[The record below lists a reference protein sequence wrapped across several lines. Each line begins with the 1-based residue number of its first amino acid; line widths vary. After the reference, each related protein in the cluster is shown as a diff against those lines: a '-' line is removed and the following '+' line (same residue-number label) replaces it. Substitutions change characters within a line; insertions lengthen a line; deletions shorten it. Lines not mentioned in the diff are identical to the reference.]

1 MNGRFEDPSD
11 WQTSASAFEAVADWN
26 DELFASETVQ
36 ELFRTV
42 IDITLEDLGLSTA
55 TAYCF
60 DEAAAKLRPETTSMG
75 AVDSVPPGESP
86 VWKAFRDGTTVVCG
100 GDDAMECGDETDR
113 YRLAVPLGEDC
124 VLTASGRARTGEASD
139 VVAVLR
145 ALCITAGS
153 TLERIR
159 YEARLQEREQELK
172 QRARRIE
179 RTERIRETCR
189 NVTQATISA
198 DTRNE
203 LDATVC
209 DRLIENEIVEFAW
222 IGELDR
228 SNGTLSSRA
237 WAGAEQGYLE
247 RTPIDLGD
255 SEEPSISAVRDN
267 EVYVVD
273 NIASGA
279 GDERWHSKALE
290 RGLRSVIAI
299 PLLDGG
305 VRHGVLT
312 VYGARPNAFD
322 EATEIAADLGNLI
335 GQTITKIQCQDGL
348 LAHTATELDV
358 EITAPACFFV
368 RFVRETE
375 TGVFFEAMSP
385 AEDGSTRVFV
395 RAENPELLIEHADRA
410 VAVEAVDRLEN
421 GTETNIVRSRFD
433 DSFIGSFLSRHG
445 ITLRSASATPE
456 EVRITVS
463 IPPSMTPRQALEVID
478 SEYPGAT
485 LLAIREKQKRN
496 DGPVTSRL
504 SLLDRLTDRQREVV
518 ERAYRAGYFET
529 PKRTTGKSLASSM
542 DVSTSAF
549 HNHLRAAEAELFSW
563 LFDSDPE

>member
-1 MNGRFEDPSD
+1 MSGRFEDPSD
-11 WQTSASAFEAVADWN
+11 WEAYAEAFETIADWN
-26 DELFASETVQ
+26 DELFAAETARR
-36 ELFRTV
+36 LFRTV
-42 IDITLEDLGLSTA
+42 IDVALEDLGLSTA
-55 TAYCF
+55 TIYCF
-60 DEAAAKLRPETTSMG
+60 DEETAELHPEATSMG
-75 AVDSVPPGESP
+75 SVEPIPPGSNP
-86 VWKAFRDGTTVVCG
+86 VWEAFRNGTTAVCG
-100 GDDAMECGDETDR
+100 GKKTAECDDGTDG

-139 VVAVLR
+139 VVAVVR
-145 ALCITAGS
+145 ALCITANS

-159 YEARLQEREQELK
+159 YEARRQERKQELK
-172 QRARRIE
+172 QRAGRIE

-189 NVTQATISA
+189 NVSQAAVSA
-198 DTRNE
+198 DTRDE
-203 LDATVC
+203 LDTTVC
-209 DRLIENEIVEFAW
+209 DRLIENEVVEFAW

-255 SEEPSISAVRDN
+255 SEEPSVSAVGDN
-267 EVYVVD
+267 EVCIVD

-279 GDERWHSKALE
+279 GDKRWRSEALE
-290 RGLRSVIAI
+290 RGFRSVIAV
-299 PLLDGG
+299 PLLDDGI
-305 VRHGVLT
+305 RHGVIT
-312 VYGARPNAFD
+312 VYGDRPNAFD
-322 EATEIAADLGNLI
+322 GATEIATGLGNLI
-335 GQTITKIQCQDGL
+335 GHAITKIQCQDGL

-385 AEDGSTRVFV
+385 TEDGSTRVFV
-395 RAENPELLIEHADRA
+395 GAEKPELLVKHADRA
-410 VAVEAVDRLEN
+410 VAVKSVDRIES
-421 GTETNIVRSRFD
+421 GTGTNIVRSQFD

-463 IPPSMTPRQALEVID
+463 IPPSMTPRQALETID
-478 SEYPGAT
+478 SEYSGAT
-485 LLAIREKQKRN
+485 LLAIREKQERN

-518 ERAYRAGYFET
+518 ERAYREGYFET
-529 PKRTTGKSLASSM
+529 PKKTTGESLASSM
-542 DVSTSAF
+542 EVSTSAF

-563 LFDSDPE
+563 LFDSELN